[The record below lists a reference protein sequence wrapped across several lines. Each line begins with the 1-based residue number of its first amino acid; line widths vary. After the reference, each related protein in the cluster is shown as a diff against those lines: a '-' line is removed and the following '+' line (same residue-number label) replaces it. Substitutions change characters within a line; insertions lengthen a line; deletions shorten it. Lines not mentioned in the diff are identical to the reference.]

1 MKNTFSVF
9 KFRNDNSFKSVI
21 KNNENIFYGYSFNNR
36 PNQLANEPGHIFNK
50 SSASCDRKFTSS
62 NKELYVI
69 ENGRICS
76 SALIIVVGIIFLL
89 LSCSDKK
96 YSDKKIYGNSFIN
109 IEFDNGFKQPLD
121 WRKYSNDV
129 YDISIPYYMKRQNWD
144 VDSFIADK
152 PNVIVFRYNDKH
164 YGRIE
169 IVYTKGDVKYNY
181 ADHMVDIY
189 EQNTKKQLDE
199 IVTENVDAGTI
210 HNGLIK
216 VKEAK
221 LLNGPFY
228 ACYNLSSNQNNYA
241 SFYVVDVFYRRSGYD
256 GNGPVSCHIFFLQNR
271 SEMVRMTISYRDS
284 DSTIF
289 KNMFNVVRTFRWNK
303 INSIYSE

>member
-9 KFRNDNSFKSVI
+9 KFRNDSFLKSVTEN
-21 KNNENIFYGYSFNNR
+21 KENIFYEYSFNNR
-36 PNQLANEPGHIFNK
+36 LNELANDHGKIFDRN
-50 SSASCDRKFTSS
+50 SVFCDREFTSS
-62 NKELYVI
+62 NKKIYAV
-69 ENGRICS
+69 NYGRICI
-76 SALIIVVGIIFLL
+76 SALVTVLGILL
-89 LSCSDKK
+89 LLQSCSDKK

-109 IEFDNGFKQPLD
+109 IEFDNDFKQPLD
-121 WRKYSNDV
+121 WKKYSNDV
-129 YDISIPYYMKRQNWD
+129 YNISIPDYMKRQNWD

-152 PNVIVFRYNDKH
+152 PSVIVFRCNDKH

-169 IVYTKGDVKYNY
+169 IVYNKGYAKYNY
-181 ADHMVDIY
+181 ADYMVGVY

-199 IVTENVDAGTI
+199 IVTENIDAGTV
-210 HNGLIK
+210 HNGQVK

-228 ACYNLSSNQNNYA
+228 ACYNLSSNQNNYT
-241 SFYVVDVFYRRSGYD
+241 SFYVVDVFYRRSGYY

-284 DSTIF
+284 DSAIF
-289 KNMFNVVRTFRWNK
+289 KNMFNVVRTFKWNK
-303 INSIYSE
+303 IHSIYSE